1 MLSQSLPFS
10 FPWLPGVFRS
20 CFNLKTP
27 EAKDWC
33 FQFFNLG
40 EIKEELSKF
49 NTLATYMCYL
59 SSIILRH
66 AFSPWQ
72 SLKPTQMDSH
82 AFKLKPWLLQLN
94 FSFTSQPPC
103 LPIAGKWWCSKG
115 DCCGDEQ
122 QCRLKK
128 PVEPFTFQAANSF
141 PCQSNF
147 LYIPVAL
154 MMACCTMAS
163 KFQALILYSFFHFVK
178 LNLPSNSD
186 GKKLGMWDR
195 VQT

>member
-1 MLSQSLPFS
+1 
-10 FPWLPGVFRS
+10 
-20 CFNLKTP
+20 
-27 EAKDWC
+27 
-33 FQFFNLG
+33 
-40 EIKEELSKF
+40 
-49 NTLATYMCYL
+49 
-59 SSIILRH
+59 
-66 AFSPWQ
+66 
-72 SLKPTQMDSH
+72 MDSH

-186 GKKLGMWDR
+186 ESDPWGRASRSPKKWSPSPPPMVCTSGVTSLP
-195 VQT
+195 